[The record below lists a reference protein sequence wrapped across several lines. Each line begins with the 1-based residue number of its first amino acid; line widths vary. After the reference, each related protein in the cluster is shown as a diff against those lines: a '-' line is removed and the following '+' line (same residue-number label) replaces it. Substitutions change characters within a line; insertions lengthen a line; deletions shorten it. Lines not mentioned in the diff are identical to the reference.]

1 MICGAVVTLGCGG
14 ATLGKRFIGEAVCGT
29 VTGIFYTAL
38 SAMLAHSSGI
48 LAGEILTSCMW
59 RIFIFSILSPI
70 GAIITEL
77 KLRDP
82 DLARISH

>member
-1 MICGAVVTLGCGG
+1 
-14 ATLGKRFIGEAVCGT
+14 LGKRFIGAAVCGT

-48 LAGEILTSCMW
+48 LAGEILTICMW
-59 RIFIFSILSPI
+59 RIFIFSILSTI

-77 KLRDP
+77 KLSDP